1 MKKSIIL
8 GLVVI
13 VILAIG
19 ILLAYPEGRTKEE
32 SPAVITAGQFLDALI
47 GYDVNKAKELSAGSI
62 LANLSNTN
70 RLGENNSGY
79 SEYIVVSKTINILSE
94 NENWAKL
101 YAEVETKD
109 RKTGR
114 IDVHWYEIYL
124 IENENNW
131 RIYRLEETEVMNGKE
146 QKILPQNIEDI
157 AKVFGQYVTLLSQN
171 KYDEAGELLI
181 GKARTAHEQ
190 TKSFFNKSPLIKYY
204 KNINIEP
211 LYYDGSVILAKAQ
224 YRVDGRDVV
233 LTVSFFQTSEGWRI
247 FNVSQI

>member
-114 IDVHWYEIYL
+114 IDVHWYEH
-124 IENENNW
+124 E
-131 RIYRLEETEVMNGKE
+131 
-146 QKILPQNIEDI
+146 
-157 AKVFGQYVTLLSQN
+157 FGMWIT
-171 KYDEAGELLI
+171 
-181 GKARTAHEQ
+181 
-190 TKSFFNKSPLIKYY
+190 
-204 KNINIEP
+204 
-211 LYYDGSVILAKAQ
+211 
-224 YRVDGRDVV
+224 
-233 LTVSFFQTSEGWRI
+233 
-247 FNVSQI
+247 

>member
-131 RIYRLEETEVMNGKE
+131 RIYRLEEAEILPGKD
-146 QKILPQNIEDI
+146 QKIIPQNIEDI

-190 TKSFFNKSPLIKYY
+190 TKSFFDKSPLIKYY
-204 KNINIEP
+204 KGINIDP
-211 LYYDGSVILAKAQ
+211 LYYDGKVVIARIQ